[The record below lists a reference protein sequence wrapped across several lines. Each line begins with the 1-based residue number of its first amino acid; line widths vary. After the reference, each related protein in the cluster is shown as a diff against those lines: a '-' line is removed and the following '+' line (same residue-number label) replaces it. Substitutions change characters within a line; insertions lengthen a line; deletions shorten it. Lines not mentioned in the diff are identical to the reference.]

1 MNNSTIKENEIYRGR
16 ICRFTHNE
24 VTFEDGSTGYRDVL
38 HLPGA
43 VAVLAKDDEGNIFF
57 VEQFRHAV
65 MESLLELPAGMLEK
79 GEDPVEAA
87 LRELEEETG
96 YKAHKIEFLCSF
108 FTSPGVVNEKIY
120 LYTASQLERTFQHLD
135 EDEFLD
141 FESQKVARETELVT
155 MLVFDEVGA
164 IVGVDEKVYGP
175 FRPQDIVTLPL
186 INAKI
191 FFKNRKGRKVKI

>member
-65 MESLLELPAGMLEK
+65 MESLLELPAGML
-79 GEDPVEAA
+79 AA
-87 LRELEEETG
+87 AMRQTD
-96 YKAHKIEFLCSF
+96 
-108 FTSPGVVNEKIY
+108 
-120 LYTASQLERTFQHLD
+120 Q
-135 EDEFLD
+135 
-141 FESQKVARETELVT
+141 
-155 MLVFDEVGA
+155 M
-164 IVGVDEKVYGP
+164 P
-175 FRPQDIVTLPL
+175 FRQVLLHGLVRDSSGKKVTSARKNGYDPICECCPWYKTERDLFHSPQAFRE
-186 INAKI
+186 NHCSQHA
-191 FFKNRKGRKVKI
+191 GRLLLLRL

>member
-65 MESLLELPAGMLEK
+65 MENLLELPAGMLEK

-96 YKAHKIEFLCSF
+96 YKAHRIEFLCSF

-120 LYTASQLERTFQHLD
+120 LYTASQLERTSQHLD
-135 EDEFLD
+135 EDEFL
-141 FESQKVARETELVT
+141 KVRKIPEK
-155 MLVFDEVGA
+155 EVEQM
-164 IVGVDEKVYGP
+164 ILDNK
-175 FRPQDIVTLPL
+175 
-186 INAKI
+186 INDGKTILALALAKM
-191 FFKNRKGRKVKI
+191 KKTR